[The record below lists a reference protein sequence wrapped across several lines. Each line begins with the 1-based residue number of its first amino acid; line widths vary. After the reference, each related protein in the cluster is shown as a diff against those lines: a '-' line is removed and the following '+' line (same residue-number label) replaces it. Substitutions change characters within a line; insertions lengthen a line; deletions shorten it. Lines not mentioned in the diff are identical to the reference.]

1 MAFVAD
7 DHFAVVLQPCEQTL
21 DDPAASIATKF
32 SSVLRVALDS
42 IAPMWRNQLDSSL
55 GQSFVES
62 VGRRSAD
69 VGRRGR
75 VGRWC
80 VLTGTSST
88 RWPSAAATRLRD
100 RV

>member
-62 VGRRSAD
+62 VGIICSISNKSLWLSHRETL
-69 VGRRGR
+69 VE
-75 VGRWC
+75 
-80 VLTGTSST
+80 
-88 RWPSAAATRLRD
+88 
-100 RV
+100 